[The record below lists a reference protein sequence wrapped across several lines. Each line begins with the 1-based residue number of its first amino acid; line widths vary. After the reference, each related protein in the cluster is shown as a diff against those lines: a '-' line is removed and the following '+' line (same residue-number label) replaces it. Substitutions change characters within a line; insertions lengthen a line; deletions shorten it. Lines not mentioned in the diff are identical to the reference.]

1 MIILRLLIVLAVLL
15 FTAGGAAYSAN
26 DTVSASLDTPSIARH
41 EVLAKDTAYQQFV
54 LDSMAEE
61 RRAKIGE
68 LEAMHGTG
76 YNQSEPDEIIG
87 VFIPII
93 AILAVFLFL
102 WRSNEAKK
110 AVRLAMVERGMDP
123 GLLNE
128 QPNESSRKYG
138 ALRIGMLLMGLGLGC
153 IVGFLVSIMLMPDH
167 GNFWPL
173 VIIASSISFG
183 GAGLIA
189 YHRMATKLEQSKG

>member
-1 MIILRLLIVLAVLL
+1 MIILRLLLVLVILL
-15 FTAGGAAYSAN
+15 FTVGGVVAATDSATAAP
-26 DTVSASLDTPSIARH
+26 DTPTVSRH

-61 RRAKIGE
+61 RRAKIDE
-68 LEAMHGTG
+68 LEAVHGTG
-76 YNQSEPDEIIG
+76 FHRPEPEAIIG

-138 ALRIGMLLMGLGLGC
+138 ALRIGMLLMGLGFGC

>member
-1 MIILRLLIVLAVLL
+1 MIILRLLVVLALLL
-15 FTAGGAAYSAN
+15 FSAGVARAVNDSAIAA
-26 DTVSASLDTPSIARH
+26 TDTPSISRH

-68 LEAMHGTG
+68 LEAMNGTG
-76 YNQSEPDEIIG
+76 YSRTEPEAIIG
-87 VFIPII
+87 VFIPIV

-102 WRSNEAKK
+102 WRTNEAKK
-110 AVRLAMVERGMDP
+110 AIRLAMVERGMDP

-189 YHRMATKLEQSKG
+189 YHRMATKLEQSKD